1 MKKLTPIL
9 AFLLFSFFGAG
20 TLYAQSPY
28 PITVLVLE
36 GDTVTGVGNVTR
48 IDNLAVNNNGDWLVE
63 ADTDHANTDLDTVLL
78 LNGVLHLREGDSLSD
93 PPLSN
98 INSFDSINLNIN
110 QDSGWNFFLSG
121 PPSNADSGIYF
132 NTTLVIQESD
142 ISTAPEFESG
152 TVYLGFFDAKMN
164 DFNKMIT
171 VASVDQPTNPDT
183 VERALVLIVVDNTG
197 KLISESALIIEDDIL
212 PGQTEA
218 VAELGTGPH
227 QSALNQNDKV
237 LIFVDLA
244 GSTATDG
251 VIYLDDSIVAQEGDP
266 SPVAGRNYEIL
277 SSRGMDLNNFEE
289 VAYKANLDGDASSDE
304 MIVRD
309 GTELIR
315 EGQSLPAIAPNKF
328 TSFGIGSGPIQID
341 DNRNVLWYGD
351 WDDPNTDI
359 DTGLFLNETLLV
371 QEGVTKINGLI
382 VDTIYSGSDGFTMS
396 ENGRYIAF
404 EATLEDTSEGAFMI
418 EIQEPYPVPD
428 GHKVPGTQMTAS
440 KNGPIDIDV
449 TWDVTTCPNYDYNL
463 FYGKLSDVST
473 YTYFGAECSLGIS
486 GTATFTPPSESIF
499 WIIAGV
505 DSTGIEGTHGF
516 DSLGQARS
524 VNASGACSVTSQ
536 INSSSCP

>member
-1 MKKLTPIL
+1 MKKLAPIFV
-9 AFLLFSFFGAG
+9 FLFFSFLG
-20 TLYAQSPY
+20 TGTSYALSPY
-28 PITVLVLE
+28 PIIVLVLE
-36 GDTVTGVGNVTR
+36 GDAVPGVGNVTS
-48 IDNLAVNNNGDWLVE
+48 IDNLAVNDNGDWMVE
-63 ADTDHANTDLDTVLL
+63 ADTDYANTDLDTVLL
-78 LNGVLHLREGDSLSD
+78 LNGVLHLREGDALSD
-93 PPLSN
+93 PPLSS
-98 INSFDSINLNIN
+98 INTFDSINLNVN

-142 ISTAPEFESG
+142 TSTAPEFEAG
-152 TVYLGFFDAKMN
+152 TVYIGFFDVKMN
-164 DFNKMIT
+164 DFNKMIA
-171 VASVDQPTNPDT
+171 VASVDQPINPDT
-183 VERALVLIVVDNTG
+183 VERALVFIVVDNTG
-197 KLISESALIIEDDIL
+197 TLISESALIIEDDIL
-212 PGQTEA
+212 SGQTEA

-227 QSALNQNDKV
+227 QSAFNQNDKI

-251 VIYLDDSIVAQEGDP
+251 VIYLDDTIVAQEGDP
-266 SPVAGRNYEIL
+266 SPVIGRNYEML

-289 VAYKANLDGDASSDE
+289 VVFKANLDGDASSDE

-315 EGQSLPAIAPNKF
+315 EGQSLPAISPYNF
-328 TSFGIGSGPIQID
+328 TSFGTGSGPVKID

-396 ENGRYIAF
+396 ENGRYIVF
-404 EATLEDTSEGAFMI
+404 EATLEDGSNGAFMI
-418 EIQEPYPVPD
+418 EIQGPYPVPD

-440 KNGPIDIDV
+440 KNGLIDIDV
-449 TWDVTTCPNYDYNL
+449 TWDVIACPNYDYNL

-505 DSTGIEGTHGF
+505 DSTGVEGAHGF
-516 DSLGQARS
+516 DSSGRARPT
-524 VNASGACSVTSQ
+524 NAGGACSVTSQ
-536 INSSSCP
+536 INSPGCP